1 MRRRRLRGKGEDGQ
15 PINKADIQVTCIHV
29 DNLNIVYIR
38 SYHQV
43 VPSTELM
50 DCNKYFDVVK
60 VASVENIY
68 EELPSPKDC
77 GEEDDDGEEEEAK
90 YENVIS
96 KDEKPPQN
104 NNFPDVKISVL

>member
-1 MRRRRLRGKGEDGQ
+1 M
-15 PINKADIQVTCIHV
+15 
-29 DNLNIVYIR
+29 
-38 SYHQV
+38 

-77 GEEDDDGEEEEAK
+77 GEEDDKEEEEEEEAK

>member
-1 MRRRRLRGKGEDGQ
+1 M
-15 PINKADIQVTCIHV
+15 I
-29 DNLNIVYIR
+29 
-38 SYHQV
+38 
-43 VPSTELM
+43 

-68 EELPSPKDC
+68 EELPSSKDC
-77 GEEDDDGEEEEAK
+77 GEEDDGEKEEAK

-96 KDEKPPQN
+96 RAAEHEMQLRN